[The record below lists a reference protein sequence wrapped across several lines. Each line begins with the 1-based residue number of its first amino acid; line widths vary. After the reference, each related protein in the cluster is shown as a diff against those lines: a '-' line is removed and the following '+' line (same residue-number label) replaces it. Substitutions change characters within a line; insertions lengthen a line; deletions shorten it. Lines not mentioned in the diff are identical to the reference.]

1 MLILTTRISKTKCH
15 VQDAHTLGLAL
26 TSILGKSEAKRIA
39 DISANMK
46 PGDVFHN
53 FDVYLKCK
61 EKEDDR

>member
-1 MLILTTRISKTKCH
+1 MLILTTRNSKTKYF

-39 DISANMK
+39 DIASSMK

-53 FDVYLKCK
+53 HDIYMKCK
-61 EKEDDR
+61 EIEK